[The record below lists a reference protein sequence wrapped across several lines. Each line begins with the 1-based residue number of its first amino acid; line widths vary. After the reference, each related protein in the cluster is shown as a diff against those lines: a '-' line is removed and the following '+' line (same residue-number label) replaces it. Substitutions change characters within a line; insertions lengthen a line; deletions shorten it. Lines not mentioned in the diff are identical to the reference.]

1 MIHQNPDASNVINTV
16 ELLLRGLMLHEFFHP
31 LYVPA
36 NEKWEVHRPYSGKV
50 HEQLDVT
57 GI

>member
-1 MIHQNPDASNVINTV
+1 MIHQNPDKSKVINNV
-16 ELLLRGLMLHEFFHP
+16 KLLLRGLMLHEGVHP

-36 NEKWEVHRPYSGKV
+36 NEKWTVHHLHPGKV
-50 HEQLDVT
+50 REQPDVI